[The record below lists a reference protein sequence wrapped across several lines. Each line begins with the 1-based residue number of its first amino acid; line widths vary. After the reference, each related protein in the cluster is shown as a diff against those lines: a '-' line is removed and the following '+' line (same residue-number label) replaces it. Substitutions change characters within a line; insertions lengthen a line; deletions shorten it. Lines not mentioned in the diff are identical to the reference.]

1 MKQQKLKIGLVLDD
15 TLDST
20 DGVQQYVLTLA
31 ECLSKQGHEVHF
43 LVGHTKRT
51 DKPNIHSLSKN
62 IAVRFNKNKLSV
74 PLPASQKKTRQL
86 LNRLQLDIIHVQM
99 PFSPFLAGRV
109 IASASEQ
116 TAVVGTFHILPA
128 SNVARFGTHFLGK
141 LTKRSLARFDEFCA
155 VSKPAQKFMLQAFG
169 EKARVIPNAVNLRY
183 FSGTKPKVDQDLRIV
198 FLGRLVE
205 RKGAQYAI
213 RAFARLNNKNTAL
226 LIGGSGPMQTKLQK
240 LVRRLDVTD
249 RVEFLGR
256 VAEAS
261 KADLLASAD
270 IAVFP
275 SLGGESFGIV
285 LVEAI
290 AAGAGV
296 VIAGDNPGYASV
308 ITDLN
313 QRVDPKDVSIFAT
326 KLDDL
331 LANKKLRQNIH
342 KSQQKLITK
351 YDVDA
356 VGRQVLTMY
365 TDALRKRSNSR

>member
-240 LVRRLDVTD
+240 LVRRL
-249 RVEFLGR
+249 
-256 VAEAS
+256 
-261 KADLLASAD
+261 
-270 IAVFP
+270 VF
-275 SLGGESFGIV
+275 F
-285 LVEAI
+285 
-290 AAGAGV
+290 
-296 VIAGDNPGYASV
+296 
-308 ITDLN
+308 
-313 QRVDPKDVSIFAT
+313 
-326 KLDDL
+326 
-331 LANKKLRQNIH
+331 
-342 KSQQKLITK
+342 
-351 YDVDA
+351 
-356 VGRQVLTMY
+356 
-365 TDALRKRSNSR
+365 